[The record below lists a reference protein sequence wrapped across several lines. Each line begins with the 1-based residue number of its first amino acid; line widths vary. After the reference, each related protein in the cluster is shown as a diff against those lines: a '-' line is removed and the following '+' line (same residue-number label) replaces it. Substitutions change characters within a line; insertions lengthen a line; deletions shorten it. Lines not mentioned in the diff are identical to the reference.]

1 MLETQGLTLLLQAA
15 ILAVAVSSVEAA
27 GWVETP
33 PLVPIVLVA
42 ALLGAVI
49 GRVRKLEY
57 AYHIAAIGLG
67 VLLAYFS
74 AVYLTAAE
82 EWALKFNELH
92 TRLAEWWLAVTGE
105 DATNDTLPLS
115 MILVLLAWLSGY
127 VSSWSLFKYRNPW
140 ISLVAIGTGLLVTL
154 TYLTES
160 FFIYMLGFFF
170 LSLILIVHMT
180 GLKRRSELQAQGRT
194 YPAAIHRLS
203 LLTGLLLGAVTLGAT
218 TLIPM
223 SDTDTRPLRWAL
235 RPIDRAVEDIRGEL
249 YRVFASVPGHRLAS
263 LRFFGDVLPL
273 VRPVP
278 IGEDPVLSSNSPFP
292 FYWPAVAYDEYTSK
306 AWKVENTEERSFAT
320 YSPSQPEEEEEGLE
334 LQAFT
339 DTSLA
344 YWVQLHVDSPYLMV
358 GGKPVLVEPGAE
370 QQIPV
375 SETFSMDL
383 TNMQENEALPAG
395 LKEMAAGMSVSAVEN
410 GSLGMG
416 DIPSELFVTKLVKEL
431 ESGSRYDLNIE
442 TNSSSYQSDLGQAL
456 QRPGKTV
463 GMEVTQTPIG
473 SSPVLYK
480 SLEPLRPNSTYRIVA
495 ELNLASEEA
504 MREASQ
510 DYYPGILNRYLQVP
524 DSLPTRVR
532 TLALALTEGST
543 NPYDSAVAIEGF
555 LRTMEYTTVPGEI
568 DHDADV
574 VDHFLFEARKGYSDH
589 FASSMAMML
598 RTLGIPSRLVLGFGP
613 GISDP
618 EEEGYLVKDRDSH
631 SWPEVFFPGI
641 GWVPFEPT
649 PIYDL
654 RPRGLPGAGFNITEI
669 LESIG
674 ELGPDAGTEV
684 SELLQR
690 EEEQEERNDLGGP
703 LPGGQGTRA
712 LPSLHFGTPLGAGGV
727 FFAVFMAIGVVLMRL
742 LWIRQYGE
750 FSTPEMAYNRIRRLV
765 VYLGIP
771 CPPSQTPYE
780 FAEQLSELLP
790 DSREDVYLI
799 CRTFVEKRYG
809 RRDPSAVEVVRMLWA
824 WSRIKR
830 ELMDLR
836 PQSEAAPAS
845 PA

>member
-27 GWVETP
+27 QWVETP
-33 PLVPIVLVA
+33 PLAPIVVAA

-49 GRVRKLEY
+49 GRGWKLEY
-57 AYHIAAIGLG
+57 AYHIAVIALG
-67 VLLAYFS
+67 VLIAYMS
-74 AVYLTAAE
+74 AVYLTAAVE
-82 EWALKFNELH
+82 LSLKFDELH
-92 TRLAEWWLAVTGE
+92 ARLAEWWLAVTGE

-115 MILVLLAWLSGY
+115 MILVLLAWLAGY

-140 ISLVAIGTGLLVTL
+140 LSLVAVGTGLLVTL

-170 LSLILIVHMT
+170 LSLLLIVHTT
-180 GLKRRSELQAQGRT
+180 GLKRRSEMQAQGRT

-203 LLTGLLLGAVTLGAT
+203 LLTGLLLSVVTLGAVA
-218 TLIPM
+218 LVPM
-223 SDTDTRPLRWAL
+223 SDTDTRPLRFAL

-278 IGEDPVLSSNSPFP
+278 IGEDHVLSSNSPFP

-306 AWKVENTEERSFAT
+306 AWKVENTEVRSFAT

-375 SETFSMDL
+375 TEIFTLDLKDMEVNET
-383 TNMQENEALPAG
+383 LPAD
-395 LKEMAAGMSVSAVEN
+395 LKEMAAGMSVSAAQN
-410 GSLGMG
+410 GDLAMA
-416 DIPSELFVTKLVKEL
+416 DIPPEIFVMNLTKEL
-431 ESGSRYDLNIE
+431 ESGSTYDLNIE
-442 TNSSSYQSDLGQAL
+442 TNSTSYQADLGQAL
-456 QRPGKTV
+456 DRPGRTV

-524 DSLPTRVR
+524 DSLPARVR
-532 TLALALTEGST
+532 TLAAALTEEST
-543 NPYDSAVAIEGF
+543 NPYDSAQAIEAF
-555 LRTMEYTTVPGEI
+555 LRTMEYTTAPGEI

-574 VDHFLFEARKGYSDH
+574 VDYFLFQSREGPSDY

-598 RTLGIPSRLVLGFGP
+598 RTLGIPTRMVLGFGP
-613 GISDP
+613 GIADP
-618 EEEGYLVKDRDSH
+618 EEAGYLVKDRDSH

-654 RPRGLPGAGFNITEI
+654 RPRGIPGGAFNLEEI
-669 LESIG
+669 LGGIG
-674 ELGPDAGTEV
+674 ELGPDAGTEL
-684 SELLQR
+684 SELVETEQER
-690 EEEQEERNDLGGP
+690 EERDPGGGP
-703 LPGGQGTRA
+703 LPDGQGIRA
-712 LPSLHFGTPLGAGGV
+712 LPTLHYGTPLGAGGAFFVV
-727 FFAVFMAIGVVLMRL
+727 FIAIGVVLMRL
-742 LWIRQYGE
+742 LWARQYGE
-750 FSTPEMAYNRIRRLV
+750 FSTPETAYNRIRRLV
-765 VYLGIP
+765 IFLGIP

-780 FAEQLSELLP
+780 FAEQLSDLLP
-790 DSREDVYLI
+790 DHRDDVYLI

-809 RRDPSAVEVVRMLWA
+809 GRNPSSVEVVRMLWA
-824 WSRIKR
+824 WNRIKR
-830 ELMDLR
+830 ALMDLR